1 MVNVFNLLI
10 CKTSVKKCLESLL
23 KCHRVHFSITRTQSA
38 NKQELLQWSVAKCY
52 ILNLMYYKILQKLYD
67 MKNSSA
73 FHLFPNVWNRN
84 VGVSVENVIAKR
96 RINQVQV
103 NRTPSFCLN

>member
-1 MVNVFNLLI
+1 
-10 CKTSVKKCLESLL
+10 
-23 KCHRVHFSITRTQSA
+23 
-38 NKQELLQWSVAKCY
+38 
-52 ILNLMYYKILQKLYD
+52 MYYKILQKLYD